1 MSYAQS
7 LISANSRQLSL
18 RNKQVPKAKLFN

>member
-7 LISANSRQLSL
+7 LISANSCQLPL
-18 RNKQVPKAKLFN
+18 RNMQVPKANRFN